1 MVTIDNEYKTDNN
14 TVLAFSND
22 GVYWAYL
29 IVDKGQTLYKEVF
42 RIRR

>member
-1 MVTIDNEYKTDNN
+1 MPDNEYKTENN

-29 IVDKGQTLYKEVF
+29 PIDIKTEGVIQDS
-42 RIRR
+42 IRSRR